1 MAKFNFSN
9 FKESLNGS
17 TKRAKNTQV
26 KRSDSSRYSKG
37 KRSAASDQN
46 LGWRIAKYA
55 FIGLLTFFVICVIAG
70 GGLFAY
76 YVSSVPK
83 LTENKLQSTNSSR
96 IYDGNGGLIADLGS
110 EKRES
115 ASTDEIPITLVNAIT
130 SIEDKRFFTHRGI
143 DVYRI
148 MGAAINNLR
157 HNSTQGGSTLD
168 QQLIKLAYFSTNTSD
183 QTLKRKSQEI
193 WLSLQMERQYTKQE
207 ILTFYVNKVYMG
219 NGYYGMKTA
228 AKSYFGKELG
238 DLSVAQAA
246 LLAGIPQAPT
256 QYDPYTNP
264 DAAKERRNTVL
275 NEMYEDKNIS
285 KEEYVQAKATDI
297 SDGLLPLTN
306 KASYEPYL
314 DNYIKQVIEQVST
327 EANADIYSAGLD
339 VYTNLDPDIQKYI
352 WNVYNSNDYIAYP
365 DDKFQVA
372 STIIDVTNGRVV
384 AQLGSRHQDENIAL
398 GTNQAVQ
405 TDRDWGSTMKPITDY
420 APAIEKRVYTNTGTT
435 VYDTPYNFPG
445 TSTPVY
451 NWDRKYYGSISLT
464 YAIQQSRNVTAVK
477 ALQATGLDYAQSF
490 LKDLGIEYPEM
501 FYSNAISSS
510 TTSSDPKYGAS
521 SEKMAAAY
529 ASFANGGTYYKPSY
543 IKSIKFEDGST
554 KSYDSKGVEAMSPQ
568 TAYMMNSM
576 LKQVL
581 TGGTATEAYV
591 PGTINAGK
599 TGTSNY
605 SDDEYYQV
613 QKESGVYTDLIVPDE
628 TFVGYNT
635 KYAMA
640 IWTGYENRKTP
651 LYGSDLNIAKQIYGL
666 TSRYLN
672 QMYGAGS
679 KDFDMPS
686 GVYNNGSYVFLTGS
700 STSNVYTGSLGT
712 SSSSSSSDYGKSSDS
727 SSSDYGKS
735 SDSSSSDYG
744 KSSDSSSSQDSQ
756 QYGPDASTNPSTSG
770 SNGAEN
776 SNSNTSTSTS
786 TVDE

>member
-96 IYDGNGGLIADLGS
+96 IYDGNGSLIADLGS

-115 ASTDEIPITLVNAIT
+115 ASTDEIPIILVNAIT

-372 STIIDVTNGRVV
+372 STIIDVTNGHVV

-464 YAIQQSRNVTAVK
+464 YAIQKSRNVPAVK
-477 ALQATGLDYAQSF
+477 ALQATGLEYAQSF

-529 ASFANGGTYYKPSY
+529 AAFANGGTYYKPSY

-599 TGTSNY
+599 TGTSSY

-613 QKESGVYTDLIVPDE
+613 QKESGVYADLIVPDE

-700 STSNVYTGSLGT
+700 STSNVYNGSLGT
-712 SSSSSSSDYGKSSDS
+712 SSSS

-776 SNSNTSTSTS
+776 SNSNTSTST
-786 TVDE
+786 VDE

>member
-96 IYDGNGGLIADLGS
+96 IYDGNGSLIADLGS

-115 ASTDEIPITLVNAIT
+115 ASTDEIPIILVNAIT
-130 SIEDKRFFTHRGI
+130 SIEDKRFFTQRGI
-143 DVYRI
+143 DFYRI

-256 QYDPYTNP
+256 QYDPYANP

-285 KEEYVQAKATDI
+285 KEEYEQAKATDI

-372 STIIDVTNGRVV
+372 STIIDLTNGHVV

-613 QKESGVYTDLIVPDE
+613 QKESGVYADLIVPDE

-700 STSNVYTGSLGT
+700 STSNVYNGSLGT
-712 SSSSSSSDYGKSSDS
+712 SSSS

-776 SNSNTSTSTS
+776 SNSNTSTST
-786 TVDE
+786 VDE

>member
-26 KRSDSSRYSKG
+26 KRPDSSRYSKG

-285 KEEYVQAKATDI
+285 KEEYMQAKATDI

-735 SDSSSSDYG
+735 SDSSSS
-744 KSSDSSSSQDSQ
+744 QDSQ

>member
-96 IYDGNGGLIADLGS
+96 IYDGNGSLIADLGS

-115 ASTDEIPITLVNAIT
+115 ASTDEIPIILVNAIT

-256 QYDPYTNP
+256 QYDPYANP

-285 KEEYVQAKATDI
+285 KEEYEQAKATDI

-613 QKESGVYTDLIVPDE
+613 QKESGVYADLIVPDE

-735 SDSSSSDYG
+735 SDSSSS
-744 KSSDSSSSQDSQ
+744 QDSQ

>member
-96 IYDGNGGLIADLGS
+96 IYDGNGSLIADLGS

-115 ASTDEIPITLVNAIT
+115 ASTDEIPIILVNAIT

-285 KEEYVQAKATDI
+285 KEEYEQAKATDI

-613 QKESGVYTDLIVPDE
+613 QKESGVYADLIVPDE

-735 SDSSSSDYG
+735 SDSSSS
-744 KSSDSSSSQDSQ
+744 QDSQ

-776 SNSNTSTSTS
+776 SNLNTSTSTSTSTS

>member
-115 ASTDEIPITLVNAIT
+115 ASTDEIPIILVNAIT

-599 TGTSNY
+599 TGTSSY

-613 QKESGVYTDLIVPDE
+613 QKESGVYADLIVPDE

-700 STSNVYTGSLGT
+700 STSNVYNGSLGT
-712 SSSSSSSDYGKSSDS
+712 SSSS

-776 SNSNTSTSTS
+776 SNSNTSTST
-786 TVDE
+786 VDE

>member
-96 IYDGNGGLIADLGS
+96 IYDGNGSLIADLGS

-115 ASTDEIPITLVNAIT
+115 ASTDEIPIILVNAIT

-285 KEEYVQAKATDI
+285 KEEYEQAKATDI

-464 YAIQQSRNVTAVK
+464 YAIQKSRNVPAVK
-477 ALQATGLDYAQSF
+477 ALQATGLEYAQSF

-599 TGTSNY
+599 TGTSSY

-613 QKESGVYTDLIVPDE
+613 QKESGVYADLIVPDE

-700 STSNVYTGSLGT
+700 STSNVYNGSLGT
-712 SSSSSSSDYGKSSDS
+712 SSS
-727 SSSDYGKS
+727 
-735 SDSSSSDYG
+735 SSSSDYG

-776 SNSNTSTSTS
+776 SNLNTSTSTSTS

>member
-115 ASTDEIPITLVNAIT
+115 ASTDEIPIILVNAIT

-256 QYDPYTNP
+256 QYNPYANP

-285 KEEYVQAKATDI
+285 KEEYEQAKATDV

-372 STIIDVTNGRVV
+372 STIIDVTNGHVV

-529 ASFANGGTYYKPSY
+529 AAFANGGTYYKPSY

-599 TGTSNY
+599 TGTSSY

-613 QKESGVYTDLIVPDE
+613 QKESGVYADLIVPDE

-735 SDSSSSDYG
+735 SDSSSS
-744 KSSDSSSSQDSQ
+744 QDSQ

-776 SNSNTSTSTS
+776 SNSNTSTST
-786 TVDE
+786 VDE

>member
-96 IYDGNGGLIADLGS
+96 IYDGNGSLIADLGS

-115 ASTDEIPITLVNAIT
+115 ASTDEIPIILVNAIT

-256 QYDPYTNP
+256 QYDPYANP

-285 KEEYVQAKATDI
+285 KEEYEQAKATDV

-372 STIIDVTNGRVV
+372 STIIDVTNGHVV

-435 VYDTPYNFPG
+435 VYDTPYNFPD

-464 YAIQQSRNVTAVK
+464 YAIQKSRNVPAVK
-477 ALQATGLDYAQSF
+477 ALQATGLEYAQSF

-599 TGTSNY
+599 TGTSSY

-613 QKESGVYTDLIVPDE
+613 QKESGVYADLIVPDE

-700 STSNVYTGSLGT
+700 STSNVYNGSLGT
-712 SSSSSSSDYGKSSDS
+712 SSS
-727 SSSDYGKS
+727 
-735 SDSSSSDYG
+735 SSSSDYG

-776 SNSNTSTSTS
+776 SNSNTSTST
-786 TVDE
+786 VDE

>member
-96 IYDGNGGLIADLGS
+96 IYDGNGSLIADLGS

-115 ASTDEIPITLVNAIT
+115 ASTDEIPIILVNAIT

-256 QYDPYTNP
+256 QYDPYANP

-285 KEEYVQAKATDI
+285 KEEYEQAKATDV

-529 ASFANGGTYYKPSY
+529 AAFANGGTYYKPSY

-613 QKESGVYTDLIVPDE
+613 QKESGVYADLIVPDE

-700 STSNVYTGSLGT
+700 STSNVYNGSLGT
-712 SSSSSSSDYGKSSDS
+712 SSSS

-776 SNSNTSTSTS
+776 SNSNTSTST
-786 TVDE
+786 VDE

>member
-37 KRSAASDQN
+37 KRSTASDQN

-96 IYDGNGGLIADLGS
+96 IYDGNGSLIADLGS

-115 ASTDEIPITLVNAIT
+115 ASTDEIPIILVNAIT

-256 QYDPYTNP
+256 QYNPYANP

-477 ALQATGLDYAQSF
+477 ALQATGLEYAQSF

-529 ASFANGGTYYKPSY
+529 AAFANGGTYYKPSY

-599 TGTSNY
+599 TGTSSY

-613 QKESGVYTDLIVPDE
+613 QKESGVYADLIVPDE

-679 KDFDMPS
+679 EDFDMPS

-700 STSNVYTGSLGT
+700 STSNVYNGSLGT
-712 SSSSSSSDYGKSSDS
+712 SSSS

-776 SNSNTSTSTS
+776 SNLNTSTSTSTS

>member
-37 KRSAASDQN
+37 KRSTASDQN

-96 IYDGNGGLIADLGS
+96 IYDGNGSLIADLGS

-115 ASTDEIPITLVNAIT
+115 ASTDEIPIILVNAIT

-529 ASFANGGTYYKPSY
+529 AAFANGGTYYKPSY

-613 QKESGVYTDLIVPDE
+613 QKESGVYADLIVPDE

-700 STSNVYTGSLGT
+700 STSNVYNGSLGT
-712 SSSSSSSDYGKSSDS
+712 SSSS

-776 SNSNTSTSTS
+776 SNSNTSTST
-786 TVDE
+786 VDE

>member
-26 KRSDSSRYSKG
+26 KHSDSSRYSKG

-96 IYDGNGGLIADLGS
+96 IYDGNGSLIADLGS

-115 ASTDEIPITLVNAIT
+115 ASTDEIPIILVNAIT

-256 QYDPYTNP
+256 QYDPYANP

-285 KEEYVQAKATDI
+285 KEEYEQAKATDV

-352 WNVYNSNDYIAYP
+352 WNVYNSNDYIDYP

-372 STIIDVTNGRVV
+372 STIIDVTNGHVV

-464 YAIQQSRNVTAVK
+464 YAIQKSRNVPAVK
-477 ALQATGLDYAQSF
+477 ALQATGLEYAQSF

-529 ASFANGGTYYKPSY
+529 AAFANGGTYYKPSY

-599 TGTSNY
+599 TGTSSY

-613 QKESGVYTDLIVPDE
+613 QKESGVYADLIVPDE

-735 SDSSSSDYG
+735 SDSSSS
-744 KSSDSSSSQDSQ
+744 QDSQ

-776 SNSNTSTSTS
+776 SNSNTSTST
-786 TVDE
+786 VDE

>member
-9 FKESLNGS
+9 FKESLNGL
-17 TKRAKNTQV
+17 TKRAKNIQV

-37 KRSAASDQN
+37 KRSTASDQN

-96 IYDGNGGLIADLGS
+96 IYDGNGSLIADLGS

-115 ASTDEIPITLVNAIT
+115 ASTDEIPIILVNAIT

-275 NEMYEDKNIS
+275 DEMYEDKNIS
-285 KEEYVQAKATDI
+285 KEEYEQAKATDV
-297 SDGLLPLTN
+297 SDGLLPLTK

-327 EANADIYSAGLD
+327 DANADIYSAGLD
-339 VYTNLDPDIQKYI
+339 VYTNLNPDIQKYI
-352 WNVYNSNDYIAYP
+352 WNVYNTNDYVYYP
-365 DDKFQVA
+365 NDSLQVA

-405 TDRDWGSTMKPITDY
+405 TDRDWGSAMKPITDY
-420 APAIEKRVYTNTGTT
+420 APAIEKGVYTNTGTT
-435 VYDTPYNFPG
+435 VYDNPYNFPG
-445 TSTPVY
+445 SSTPIY
-451 NWDRKYYGSISLT
+451 NWDRKFYGSISLT
-464 YAIQQSRNVTAVK
+464 YALQQSRNVTAVK
-477 ALQATGLDYAQSF
+477 ALQATGLEYAQSF

-501 FYSNAISSS
+501 YYSNAISSLTS
-510 TTSSDPKYGAS
+510 SSDPKYGAS

-529 ASFANGGTYYKPSY
+529 AAFANGGTYYKPSY

-554 KSYDSKGVEAMSPQ
+554 KSFDSKGVEAMSPQ
-568 TAYMMNSM
+568 TAYMMTSM
-576 LKQVL
+576 LKQVM
-581 TGGTATEAYV
+581 TGGAATEAYV
-591 PGTINAGK
+591 PGTFNAGK

-605 SDDEYYQV
+605 DDDEYYKV
-613 QKESGVYTDLIVPDE
+613 QKESGVYAYLMVPDE
-628 TFVGYNT
+628 SFVGYNT

-640 IWTGYENRKTP
+640 IWTGYKNRKTP
-651 LYGSDLNIAKQIYGL
+651 LHDSDLDIAKQIYGV
-666 TSRYLN
+666 TSSYLN

-679 KDFDMPS
+679 EDFDMPS

-712 SSSSSSSDYGKSSDS
+712 SSSSSSLDS
-727 SSSDYGKS
+727 SQ
-735 SDSSSSDYG
+735 
-744 KSSDSSSSQDSQ
+744 SSDSSSSQDSQ
-756 QYGPDASTNPSTSG
+756 QYGPDASTNPSTSA
-770 SNGAEN
+770 SNGSEH
-776 SNSNTSTSTS
+776 SNSNTATA
-786 TVDE
+786 EE

>member
-9 FKESLNGS
+9 FKESLNGL

-37 KRSAASDQN
+37 KRSTASDQN

-96 IYDGNGGLIADLGS
+96 IYDGNGSLIADLGS

-115 ASTDEIPITLVNAIT
+115 ASTDEIPIILVNAIT

-372 STIIDVTNGRVV
+372 STIIDVTNGHVV

-464 YAIQQSRNVTAVK
+464 YAIQKSRNVPAVK
-477 ALQATGLDYAQSF
+477 ALQATGLEYAQSF

-613 QKESGVYTDLIVPDE
+613 QKESGVYADLIVPDE

-700 STSNVYTGSLGT
+700 STSNVYNGSLGT
-712 SSSSSSSDYGKSSDS
+712 SSS
-727 SSSDYGKS
+727 
-735 SDSSSSDYG
+735 SSSSDYG

-776 SNSNTSTSTS
+776 SNSNTSTST
-786 TVDE
+786 VDE

>member
-96 IYDGNGGLIADLGS
+96 IYDGNGSLIADLGS

-115 ASTDEIPITLVNAIT
+115 ASTDEIPIILVNAIT

-256 QYDPYTNP
+256 QYDPYANP

-285 KEEYVQAKATDI
+285 KEEYEQAKATDI

-372 STIIDVTNGRVV
+372 STIIDVTNGHVV

-529 ASFANGGTYYKPSY
+529 AAFANGGTYYKPSY

-599 TGTSNY
+599 TGTSSY

-613 QKESGVYTDLIVPDE
+613 QKESGVYADLIVPDE

-735 SDSSSSDYG
+735 SDSSSS
-744 KSSDSSSSQDSQ
+744 QDSQ

-776 SNSNTSTSTS
+776 SNSNTSTST
-786 TVDE
+786 VDE

>member
-115 ASTDEIPITLVNAIT
+115 ASTDEIPIILVNAIT

-256 QYDPYTNP
+256 QYDPYANP

-285 KEEYVQAKATDI
+285 KEEYEQAKATDI

-372 STIIDVTNGRVV
+372 STIIDVTNGHVV

-613 QKESGVYTDLIVPDE
+613 QKESGVYADLIVPDE

-735 SDSSSSDYG
+735 SDSSSS
-744 KSSDSSSSQDSQ
+744 QDSQ

-776 SNSNTSTSTS
+776 SNSNTSTST
-786 TVDE
+786 VDE

>member
-46 LGWRIAKYA
+46 LGWRIVKYG
-55 FIGLLTFFVICVIAG
+55 FIGLLTLFVICVIAG

-83 LTENKLQSTNSSR
+83 LTENKLQSTNSSK
-96 IYDGNGGLIADLGS
+96 IYDRNGSLIADLGS

-352 WNVYNSNDYIAYP
+352 WTVYNSNDYIAYP

-735 SDSSSSDYG
+735 SDSSSS
-744 KSSDSSSSQDSQ
+744 QDSQ

-770 SNGAEN
+770 SNGDEN
-776 SNSNTSTSTS
+776 SNSNTSTST
-786 TVDE
+786 VDE

>member
-9 FKESLNGS
+9 FKESLNGL
-17 TKRAKNTQV
+17 TKRAKNIQV

-96 IYDGNGGLIADLGS
+96 IYDGNGSLIADLGS

-115 ASTDEIPITLVNAIT
+115 ASTDEIPIILVNAIT

-700 STSNVYTGSLGT
+700 STSNVYNGSLGT
-712 SSSSSSSDYGKSSDS
+712 SSSS

-770 SNGAEN
+770 SNGDEN
-776 SNSNTSTSTS
+776 SNSNTSTST
-786 TVDE
+786 VDE

>member
-96 IYDGNGGLIADLGS
+96 IYDGNGSLIADLGS

-115 ASTDEIPITLVNAIT
+115 ASTDEIPIILVNAIT

-256 QYDPYTNP
+256 QYDPYANP

-285 KEEYVQAKATDI
+285 KEEYEQAKATDV

-372 STIIDVTNGRVV
+372 STIIDVTNGHVV

-464 YAIQQSRNVTAVK
+464 YAIQKSRNVPAVK
-477 ALQATGLDYAQSF
+477 ALQATGLEYAQSF

-529 ASFANGGTYYKPSY
+529 AAFANGGTYYKPSY

-599 TGTSNY
+599 TGTSSY

-613 QKESGVYTDLIVPDE
+613 QKESGVYADLIVPDE

-700 STSNVYTGSLGT
+700 STSNVYNGSLGT

-776 SNSNTSTSTS
+776 SNSNTSTST
-786 TVDE
+786 VDE

>member
-9 FKESLNGS
+9 FKESLNGL
-17 TKRAKNTQV
+17 TKRAKNI
-26 KRSDSSRYSKG
+26 KINRSDSSRYSKG
-37 KRSAASDQN
+37 KRSASSDQS
-46 LGWRIAKYA
+46 LGWRIAKYG

-83 LTENKLQSTNSSR
+83 LTENKLQSTNSSK
-96 IYDGNGGLIADLGS
+96 IYDANGSLIADLGA

-115 ASTDEIPITLVNAIT
+115 ASTDEIPTTLVNAIT

-148 MGAAINNLR
+148 MGAAVNNLR
-157 HNSTQGGSTLD
+157 RSSTQGGSTLD

-193 WLSLQMERQYTKQE
+193 WLSLQMERQFTKQE
-207 ILTFYVNKVYMG
+207 ILTFYINKVYMG

-228 AKSYFGKELG
+228 AKYYFGKDLS

-256 QYDPYTNP
+256 QYDPYANP

-275 NEMYEDKNIS
+275 TEMYEDKNIS
-285 KEEYVQAKATDI
+285 KEEYEQAKATDV
-297 SDGLLPLTN
+297 SDGLLPLTK

-327 EANADIYSAGLD
+327 DANADIYSASLD
-339 VYTNLDPDIQKYI
+339 VYTNLNPDIQKYI
-352 WNVYNSNDYIAYP
+352 WNVYNTNDYVYYP
-365 DDKFQVA
+365 NDSLQVA

-384 AQLGSRHQDENIAL
+384 AQLGSRHQDENVAL

-420 APAIEKRVYTNTGTT
+420 APAIEKGVYTNTGTT
-435 VYDTPYNFPG
+435 VYDNPYNFPG
-445 TSTPVY
+445 SSTPIY

-464 YAIQQSRNVTAVK
+464 YALQQSRNVTAVK
-477 ALQATGLDYAQSF
+477 ALQATGLEYAQSF

-501 FYSNAISSS
+501 YYSNAISSLTS
-510 TTSSDPKYGAS
+510 SSDPKYGAS

-529 ASFANGGTYYKPSY
+529 AAFANGGTYYKPSY

-554 KSYDSKGVEAMSPQ
+554 KSFDSKGVEAMSPQ
-568 TAYMMNSM
+568 TAYMMTSM
-576 LKQVL
+576 LKQVM
-581 TGGTATEAYV
+581 TGDTATEAYV
-591 PGTINAGK
+591 PGTFNAGK

-605 SDDEYYQV
+605 DDDEYYKV
-613 QKESGVYTDLIVPDE
+613 QKESGVYAYLMVPDE
-628 TFVGYNT
+628 NFVGYNT

-640 IWTGYENRKTP
+640 IWTGYKNRKTP
-651 LYGSDLNIAKQIYGL
+651 LHDSDLDIAKQIYGV
-666 TSRYLN
+666 TSSYLN

-679 KDFDMPS
+679 EDFEMPS

-712 SSSSSSSDYGKSSDS
+712 SSSSSSLGSSQ
-727 SSSDYGKS
+727 
-735 SDSSSSDYG
+735 
-744 KSSDSSSSQDSQ
+744 SSDSSSSQDGQ
-756 QYGPDASTNPSTSG
+756 QYGPDASTNPSTSA
-770 SNGAEN
+770 SNGSEH
-776 SNSNTSTSTS
+776 SNSNTSTA
-786 TVDE
+786 DE

>member
-115 ASTDEIPITLVNAIT
+115 ASTDEIPIILVNAIT

-285 KEEYVQAKATDI
+285 KEEYMQAKATDI

-464 YAIQQSRNVTAVK
+464 YAIQKSRNVPAVK

-613 QKESGVYTDLIVPDE
+613 QKESGVYADLIVPDE

-700 STSNVYTGSLGT
+700 STSNVYNGSLGT
-712 SSSSSSSDYGKSSDS
+712 SSS
-727 SSSDYGKS
+727 
-735 SDSSSSDYG
+735 SSSSDYG

-776 SNSNTSTSTS
+776 SNLNTSTSTSTS

>member
-96 IYDGNGGLIADLGS
+96 IYDGNGSLIADLGS

-115 ASTDEIPITLVNAIT
+115 ASTDEIPIILVNAIT

-285 KEEYVQAKATDI
+285 KEEYEQAKATDV

-372 STIIDVTNGRVV
+372 STIIDVTNGHVV

-435 VYDTPYNFPG
+435 VYDTPYNFPD

-576 LKQVL
+576 LKQAL

-599 TGTSNY
+599 TGTSSY

-613 QKESGVYTDLIVPDE
+613 QKESGVYADLIVPDE

-700 STSNVYTGSLGT
+700 STSNVYNGSLGT
-712 SSSSSSSDYGKSSDS
+712 SSSS

-776 SNSNTSTSTS
+776 SNSNTSTST
-786 TVDE
+786 VDE

>member
-96 IYDGNGGLIADLGS
+96 IYDGNGSLIADLGS

-115 ASTDEIPITLVNAIT
+115 ASTDEIPIILVNAIT

-285 KEEYVQAKATDI
+285 KEEYMQAKATDI

-372 STIIDVTNGRVV
+372 STIIDVTNGHVV

-464 YAIQQSRNVTAVK
+464 YAIQKSRNVPAVK
-477 ALQATGLDYAQSF
+477 ALQATGLEYAQSF

-568 TAYMMNSM
+568 TAYMMSSM
-576 LKQVL
+576 LKQVM

-613 QKESGVYTDLIVPDE
+613 QKESGVYADLIVPDE

-735 SDSSSSDYG
+735 SDSSSS
-744 KSSDSSSSQDSQ
+744 QDSQ

>member
-96 IYDGNGGLIADLGS
+96 IYDGNGSLIADLGS

-115 ASTDEIPITLVNAIT
+115 ASTDEIPIILVNAIT

-700 STSNVYTGSLGT
+700 STSNVYNGSLGT
-712 SSSSSSSDYGKSSDS
+712 SSSS

-776 SNSNTSTSTS
+776 SNLNTSTSTSTSTS

>member
-115 ASTDEIPITLVNAIT
+115 ASTDEIPIILVNAIT

-529 ASFANGGTYYKPSY
+529 AAFANGGTYYKPSY

-613 QKESGVYTDLIVPDE
+613 QKESGVYADLIVPDE

-700 STSNVYTGSLGT
+700 STSNVYNGSLGT
-712 SSSSSSSDYGKSSDS
+712 SSSS

-776 SNSNTSTSTS
+776 SNLNTSTSTSTS

>member
-96 IYDGNGGLIADLGS
+96 IYDGNGSLIADLGS

-115 ASTDEIPITLVNAIT
+115 ASTDEIPIILVNAIT

-435 VYDTPYNFPG
+435 VYDTPYNFPD

-464 YAIQQSRNVTAVK
+464 YAIQKSRNVPAVK
-477 ALQATGLDYAQSF
+477 ALQATGLEYAQSF

-599 TGTSNY
+599 TGTSSY

-613 QKESGVYTDLIVPDE
+613 QKESGVYADLIVPDE

-700 STSNVYTGSLGT
+700 STSNVYNGSLGT
-712 SSSSSSSDYGKSSDS
+712 SSSS

-776 SNSNTSTSTS
+776 SNSNTSTST
-786 TVDE
+786 VDE

>member
-9 FKESLNGS
+9 FKESLNGL
-17 TKRAKNTQV
+17 TKRAKNIKV

-37 KRSAASDQN
+37 KRSAASDQS
-46 LGWRIAKYA
+46 LGWRIAKYG
-55 FIGLLTFFVICVIAG
+55 FIGLLTFFVVCVIAG
-70 GGLFAY
+70 GSLFAY

-83 LTENKLQSTNSSR
+83 LTENKLQSTNSSK
-96 IYDGNGGLIADLGS
+96 IYDANGSLIADLGA

-115 ASTDEIPITLVNAIT
+115 ASTDEIPTTLVNAIT

-157 HNSTQGGSTLD
+157 RSSTQGGSTLD

-193 WLSLQMERQYTKQE
+193 WLSLQMERQFTKQE
-207 ILTFYVNKVYMG
+207 ILTFYINKVYMG

-228 AKSYFGKELG
+228 AKSYFGKDLS

-256 QYDPYTNP
+256 QYDPYANP

-275 NEMYEDKNIS
+275 TEMYEDKNIS
-285 KEEYVQAKATDI
+285 KEEYEQAKATDV
-297 SDGLLPLTN
+297 SDGLLPLTK

-327 EANADIYSAGLD
+327 DANADIYSAGLD
-339 VYTNLDPDIQKYI
+339 VYTNLNPDIQKYI
-352 WNVYNSNDYIAYP
+352 WNVYNTDDYIYYP
-365 DDKFQVA
+365 NDSFQVA

-405 TDRDWGSTMKPITDY
+405 TDRDWGSAMKPITDY
-420 APAIEKRVYTNTGTT
+420 APAIEKGVYTNTGTT
-435 VYDTPYNFPG
+435 VYDNPYNFPG
-445 TSTPVY
+445 SSTPVY

-464 YAIQQSRNVTAVK
+464 YALQQSRNVTAVK
-477 ALQATGLDYAQSF
+477 ALQAVGLEYAQSF

-501 FYSNAISSS
+501 YYSNAISSS

-529 ASFANGGTYYKPSY
+529 AAFANGGTYYKPSY

-554 KSYDSKGVEAMSPQ
+554 KSFDSKGVEAMSPQ
-568 TAYMMNSM
+568 TAYMMSSM
-576 LKQVL
+576 LKQVM
-581 TGGTATEAYV
+581 TGGSATEAYV
-591 PGTINAGK
+591 PGTFNAGK

-605 SDDEYYQV
+605 DDDEYYKV
-613 QKESGVYTDLIVPDE
+613 QKESGVYAYLMVPDE
-628 TFVGYNT
+628 SFVGYNT

-640 IWTGYENRKTP
+640 IWTGYKNRKTP
-651 LYGSDLNIAKQIYGL
+651 LHDSDLDIAKQIYGV
-666 TSRYLN
+666 TSGYLN

-679 KDFDMPS
+679 EDFDMPS

-712 SSSSSSSDYGKSSDS
+712 SSSSSSSDSSQ
-727 SSSDYGKS
+727 
-735 SDSSSSDYG
+735 
-744 KSSDSSSSQDSQ
+744 SSDSSSSQDSQ
-756 QYGPDASTNPSTSG
+756 QYGPDASTNPSTSA
-770 SNGAEN
+770 SNGSEH
-776 SNSNTSTSTS
+776 SNSNTATA
-786 TVDE
+786 EE

>member
-9 FKESLNGS
+9 FKESLNGL
-17 TKRAKNTQV
+17 TKRAKNI
-26 KRSDSSRYSKG
+26 KINRSDSSRYSKG
-37 KRSAASDQN
+37 KRSASSDQS
-46 LGWRIAKYA
+46 LGWRIAKYG

-83 LTENKLQSTNSSR
+83 LTENKLQSTNSSK
-96 IYDGNGGLIADLGS
+96 IYDTNGSLIADLGS

-115 ASTDEIPITLVNAIT
+115 ASTDEIPTTLVNAIT

-148 MGAAINNLR
+148 MGAAVNNLR
-157 HNSTQGGSTLD
+157 HSSTQGGSTLD

-193 WLSLQMERQYTKQE
+193 WLSLQMERQFTKQE

-228 AKSYFGKELG
+228 AKYYFGKDLS

-256 QYDPYTNP
+256 QYDPYANP

-275 NEMYEDKNIS
+275 TEMYEDKNIS
-285 KEEYVQAKATDI
+285 KEEYEQAKATDV
-297 SDGLLPLTN
+297 SDGLLPLTK

-327 EANADIYSAGLD
+327 DANADIYSASLD
-339 VYTNLDPDIQKYI
+339 VYTNLNPDIQKYI
-352 WNVYNSNDYIAYP
+352 WNVYNTNDYVYYP
-365 DDKFQVA
+365 NDSLQVA

-384 AQLGSRHQDENIAL
+384 AQLGSRHQDENVAL

-420 APAIEKRVYTNTGTT
+420 APAIEKGVYTNTGTT
-435 VYDTPYNFPG
+435 VYDNPYNFPG
-445 TSTPVY
+445 SSTPIY

-464 YAIQQSRNVTAVK
+464 YALQQSRNVTAVK
-477 ALQATGLDYAQSF
+477 ALQATGLEYAQSF

-501 FYSNAISSS
+501 YYSNAISSLTS
-510 TTSSDPKYGAS
+510 SSDPKYGAS

-529 ASFANGGTYYKPSY
+529 AAFANGGTYYKPSY

-554 KSYDSKGVEAMSPQ
+554 KSFDSKGVEAMSPQ
-568 TAYMMNSM
+568 TAYMMTSM
-576 LKQVL
+576 LKQVM
-581 TGGTATEAYV
+581 TGGAATEAYV
-591 PGTINAGK
+591 PGTFNAGK

-605 SDDEYYQV
+605 DDDEYYKV
-613 QKESGVYTDLIVPDE
+613 QKESGVYAYLMVPDE
-628 TFVGYNT
+628 NFVGYNT
-635 KYAMA
+635 KYSMA
-640 IWTGYENRKTP
+640 IWTGYKNRKTP
-651 LYGSDLNIAKQIYGL
+651 LHDSDLDIAKQIYGV
-666 TSRYLN
+666 TSSYLN

-679 KDFDMPS
+679 EDFDMPS

-712 SSSSSSSDYGKSSDS
+712 SSSSSSLDS
-727 SSSDYGKS
+727 SQ
-735 SDSSSSDYG
+735 
-744 KSSDSSSSQDSQ
+744 SSDSSSSQDSQ
-756 QYGPDASTNPSTSG
+756 QYGPDASTNPSTSA
-770 SNGAEN
+770 SNGSEH
-776 SNSNTSTSTS
+776 SNSNNSTA
-786 TVDE
+786 DE

>member
-115 ASTDEIPITLVNAIT
+115 ASTDEIPIILVNAIT

-529 ASFANGGTYYKPSY
+529 AAFANGGTYYKPSY

-735 SDSSSSDYG
+735 SDSSSS
-744 KSSDSSSSQDSQ
+744 QDSQ

-776 SNSNTSTSTS
+776 SNSNTSTST
-786 TVDE
+786 VDE

>member
-9 FKESLNGS
+9 FKESLNGL
-17 TKRAKNTQV
+17 TKRAKNIQV

-96 IYDGNGGLIADLGS
+96 IYDGNGSLIADLGS

-115 ASTDEIPITLVNAIT
+115 ASTDEIPIILVNAIT

-256 QYDPYTNP
+256 QYDPYANP

-285 KEEYVQAKATDI
+285 KEEYEQAKATDV

-435 VYDTPYNFPG
+435 VYDTPYNFPD

-464 YAIQQSRNVTAVK
+464 YAIQKSRNVPAVK

-581 TGGTATEAYV
+581 TGGAATEAYV

-640 IWTGYENRKTP
+640 IWTGYKNRKTP
-651 LYGSDLNIAKQIYGL
+651 LYGSDLDIAKQIYAL

-679 KDFDMPS
+679 EDFDMPS

-700 STSNVYTGSLGT
+700 STSNVYNGSLGT
-712 SSSSSSSDYGKSSDS
+712 SSSSSSSDYGKN
-727 SSSDYGKS
+727 
-735 SDSSSSDYG
+735 
-744 KSSDSSSSQDSQ
+744 SDSSSSQDSR

-770 SNGAEN
+770 SSGSNGAEN
-776 SNSNTSTSTS
+776 SNSSTSTSTSTS

>member
-96 IYDGNGGLIADLGS
+96 IYDGNGSLIADLGS

-115 ASTDEIPITLVNAIT
+115 ASTDEIPIILVNAIT

-435 VYDTPYNFPG
+435 VYDTPYNFPD

-529 ASFANGGTYYKPSY
+529 AAFANGGTYYKPSY

-613 QKESGVYTDLIVPDE
+613 QKESGVYADLIVPDE

-640 IWTGYENRKTP
+640 IWTGYKNRKTP

-735 SDSSSSDYG
+735 SDSSSS
-744 KSSDSSSSQDSQ
+744 QDSQ

-776 SNSNTSTSTS
+776 SNSNTSTST
-786 TVDE
+786 VDE

>member
-96 IYDGNGGLIADLGS
+96 IYDGNGSLIADLGS

-115 ASTDEIPITLVNAIT
+115 ASTDEIPIILVNAIT

-285 KEEYVQAKATDI
+285 KEEYEQAKATDV

-613 QKESGVYTDLIVPDE
+613 QKESGVYADLIVPDE

-700 STSNVYTGSLGT
+700 STSNVYNGSLGT
-712 SSSSSSSDYGKSSDS
+712 SSSS

-776 SNSNTSTSTS
+776 SNSNTSTST
-786 TVDE
+786 VDE

>member
-115 ASTDEIPITLVNAIT
+115 ASTDEIPIILVNAIT

-256 QYDPYTNP
+256 QYNPYTNP

-285 KEEYVQAKATDI
+285 KEEYEQAKATDV

-372 STIIDVTNGRVV
+372 STIIDVTNGHVV

-464 YAIQQSRNVTAVK
+464 YAIQKSRNVPAVK
-477 ALQATGLDYAQSF
+477 ALQATGLEYAQSF

-529 ASFANGGTYYKPSY
+529 AAFANGGTYYKPSY

-599 TGTSNY
+599 TGTSSY

-613 QKESGVYTDLIVPDE
+613 QKESGVYADLIVPDE

-700 STSNVYTGSLGT
+700 STSNVYNGSLGT
-712 SSSSSSSDYGKSSDS
+712 SSSS

-776 SNSNTSTSTS
+776 SNLNTSTSTSTS

>member
-1 MAKFNFSN
+1 
-9 FKESLNGS
+9 
-17 TKRAKNTQV
+17 
-26 KRSDSSRYSKG
+26 
-37 KRSAASDQN
+37 
-46 LGWRIAKYA
+46 
-55 FIGLLTFFVICVIAG
+55 
-70 GGLFAY
+70 
-76 YVSSVPK
+76 
-83 LTENKLQSTNSSR
+83 
-96 IYDGNGGLIADLGS
+96 
-110 EKRES
+110 
-115 ASTDEIPITLVNAIT
+115 
-130 SIEDKRFFTHRGI
+130 
-143 DVYRI
+143 
-148 MGAAINNLR
+148 
-157 HNSTQGGSTLD
+157 
-168 QQLIKLAYFSTNTSD
+168 
-183 QTLKRKSQEI
+183 
-193 WLSLQMERQYTKQE
+193 MERQYTKQE

-256 QYDPYTNP
+256 QYDPYANP

-285 KEEYVQAKATDI
+285 KEEYEQAKATDI

-613 QKESGVYTDLIVPDE
+613 QKESGVYADLIVPDE

-672 QMYGAGS
+672 QMYGSGS

-700 STSNVYTGSLGT
+700 STSNVYNGSLGT
-712 SSSSSSSDYGKSSDS
+712 SSSS

-776 SNSNTSTSTS
+776 SNSNTSTST
-786 TVDE
+786 VDE

>member
-96 IYDGNGGLIADLGS
+96 IYDGNGSLIADLGS

-115 ASTDEIPITLVNAIT
+115 ASTDEIPIILVNAIT

-256 QYDPYTNP
+256 QYDPYANP

-464 YAIQQSRNVTAVK
+464 YAT
-477 ALQATGLDYAQSF
+477 QSF

-613 QKESGVYTDLIVPDE
+613 QKESGVYADLIVPDE

-735 SDSSSSDYG
+735 SDSSSS
-744 KSSDSSSSQDSQ
+744 QDSQ

-776 SNSNTSTSTS
+776 SNSNTSTST
-786 TVDE
+786 VDE

>member
-96 IYDGNGGLIADLGS
+96 IYDGNGSLIADLGS

-115 ASTDEIPITLVNAIT
+115 ASTDEIPIILVNAIT

-285 KEEYVQAKATDI
+285 KEEYEQAKATDV

-352 WNVYNSNDYIAYP
+352 WNVYNSNDYIAYH

-372 STIIDVTNGRVV
+372 STIIDVTNGHVV

-464 YAIQQSRNVTAVK
+464 YAIQKSRNVPAVK
-477 ALQATGLDYAQSF
+477 ALQATGLEYAQSF

-529 ASFANGGTYYKPSY
+529 AAFANGGTYYKPSY

-599 TGTSNY
+599 TGTSSY

-613 QKESGVYTDLIVPDE
+613 QKESGVYADLMVPDE

-640 IWTGYENRKTP
+640 IWTGYKNRKTP

-700 STSNVYTGSLGT
+700 STSNVYNGSLGT
-712 SSSSSSSDYGKSSDS
+712 SSS
-727 SSSDYGKS
+727 
-735 SDSSSSDYG
+735 SSSSDYG

-776 SNSNTSTSTS
+776 SNSNTSTST
-786 TVDE
+786 VDE

>member
-1 MAKFNFSN
+1 MSKFNFSN

-96 IYDGNGGLIADLGS
+96 IYDGNGSLIADLGS

-115 ASTDEIPITLVNAIT
+115 ASTDEIPIILVNAIT

-613 QKESGVYTDLIVPDE
+613 QKESGVYADFIVPDE

-735 SDSSSSDYG
+735 SDSSSS
-744 KSSDSSSSQDSQ
+744 QDSQ

-776 SNSNTSTSTS
+776 SNSNTSTST
-786 TVDE
+786 VDE

>member
-115 ASTDEIPITLVNAIT
+115 ASTDEIPIILVNAIT

-157 HNSTQGGSTLD
+157 HNSTQGGSILD
-168 QQLIKLAYFSTNTSD
+168 QQLIKLAYFSTNTSY

-529 ASFANGGTYYKPSY
+529 AAFANGGTYYKPSY

-613 QKESGVYTDLIVPDE
+613 QKESGVYADLIVPDE

-700 STSNVYTGSLGT
+700 STSNVYNGSLGT
-712 SSSSSSSDYGKSSDS
+712 SSSS

-776 SNSNTSTSTS
+776 SNLNTSTSTSTS